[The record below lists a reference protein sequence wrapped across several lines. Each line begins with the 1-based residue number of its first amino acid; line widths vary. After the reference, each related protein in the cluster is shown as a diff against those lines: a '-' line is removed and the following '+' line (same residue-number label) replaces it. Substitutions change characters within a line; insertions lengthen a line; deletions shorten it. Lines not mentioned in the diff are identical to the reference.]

1 MQRRTQAFLELQSA
15 PREERK
21 RPRNVQASGGAPE
34 ARARGHGVS
43 SSLRRAGQ
51 APLLAGRALAEM
63 EMEHHTRG
71 SLVWVNDSQAGWVK
85 GEVVGLEGS
94 KLRVRTE
101 TGVTRLCSPADCP
114 LQNPSSRMGVEVR
127 LCGMQAL
134 AGVALGLCGRP
145 RGLHLA
151 RGGLG
156 RARTCALRAPQHL
169 TAAVKMS

>member
-1 MQRRTQAFLELQSA
+1 MRRAKSA
-15 PREERK
+15 SVRL
-21 RPRNVQASGGAPE
+21 VQASGGEAE

-43 SSLRRAGQ
+43 PSLRRAGQ

-71 SLVWVNDSQAGWVK
+71 SLVWVNDAQAGWVK
-85 GEVVGLEGS
+85 GEVVGLEGG

-127 LCGMQAL
+127 LFGMQAL
-134 AGVALGLCGRP
+134 AGFALGLCGR
-145 RGLHLA
+145 RRSLHLA
-151 RGGLG
+151 RAVLG
-156 RARTCALRAPQHL
+156 RARARALRAPQHL
-169 TAAVKMS
+169 ATAVIPS

>member
-1 MQRRTQAFLELQSA
+1 
-15 PREERK
+15 
-21 RPRNVQASGGAPE
+21 
-34 ARARGHGVS
+34 
-43 SSLRRAGQ
+43 
-51 APLLAGRALAEM
+51 LLAGRALAEM

-71 SLVWVNDSQAGWVK
+71 SLVWVNDAQAGWVK
-85 GEVVGLEGS
+85 GEVLGLEGS

-127 LCGMQAL
+127 LSSMPAL

-145 RGLHLA
+145 HGLHLA

-156 RARTCALRAPQHL
+156 RARTCAFSATSGRCRENVSSTPATGAAGCAVCARLRRRLALRGCAGHDN
-169 TAAVKMS
+169 AVVPE